1 MGQLTNGSILFFS
14 YFRFFCCCRRHPA
27 PSRRP
32 CVANLRSEVKSENEF
47 LLINHSSST
56 SVWSMRTTPADP
68 LKLGKN
74 PVERAKTSNPTLDE
88 RPIELSFPI
97 KFSFRNS
104 TRNDQL
110 SMESRPTS
118 FRAAPFLF
126 FSFFSLSLFHS
137 CVCTERPSWERRRA
151 ATIYS
156 VVANREFVVVFP
168 LKDNKRSLRISWWSV
183 LTIGKSKQTTSL
195 TTEQH
200 PTSIWCCFDLCL
212 DFHITTGF
220 LNG

>member
-97 KFSFRNS
+97 VFFSEQYAKRS
-104 TRNDQL
+104 TFDGVEADVFQG
-110 SMESRPTS
+110 
-118 FRAAPFLF
+118 RAIFVLF
-126 FSFFSLSLFHS
+126 FLFSLSLSLVCVHRATFLGEAAGSDDLFRS
-137 CVCTERPSWERRRA
+137 CQSRIRC
-151 ATIYS
+151 
-156 VVANREFVVVFP
+156 
-168 LKDNKRSLRISWWSV
+168 RIS
-183 LTIGKSKQTTSL
+183 L
-195 TTEQH
+195 ER
-200 PTSIWCCFDLCL
+200 
-212 DFHITTGF
+212 
-220 LNG
+220 